1 MPRGGGARRA
11 LRGAGVE
18 EQFGPAVGGV
28 PLDDI
33 ERLVDGATDD
43 GVEELER
50 IFAAEQVE
58 PYQCGGGGT
67 SASASTPARAARV
80 A

>member
-1 MPRGGGARRA
+1 MPGRA
-11 LRGAGVE
+11 LGLSAGVE
-18 EQFGPAVGGV
+18 EQFGGPAVGGV

-67 SASASTPARAARV
+67 ERICLDACESGRV